1 MQLVVFEDAAY
12 VNLLPLVYTRATF
25 NLRCGFDNLLD
36 KMETA
41 CGVTASALFVRPLLT
56 AVFQERQRRPVNQMP
71 LGDDHLWLNGR
82 LLLRRRG
89 ELPPDAAVWRG
100 DTLLAARLD
109 RRTAAALSPETLLDP
124 AALRAVLAHCRPAE
138 LKPEAAQLI
147 DHPWQLV
154 HENSAE
160 IVRQFAAHGPQVR
173 GVVYAGAH
181 LVHDAAI
188 HIGEG
193 TRVKPGAVLDA
204 EDGPIFLGD
213 GVTVSPNA
221 VLIGPCF
228 IGDGCVIQPGAR
240 IRPGSAIHMRCK
252 VGGEVEG
259 TIFHGYSNK
268 QHDGFLGHAYVGEWV
283 NLGAGTTNSDLKN
296 TYGPVRV
303 PINGRP
309 VDSGQRFV
317 GSFIGDHVKTG
328 IQTTL
333 PTGAVLGFAASV
345 FLSRVVP
352 QFVPSF
358 TWLTDAAGGGR
369 GAGAEENDPDRAWAV
384 AVQMASR
391 RGRTLSA
398 AEQALFFA
406 VQEEAKRIEQA
417 EE

>member
-12 VNLLPLVYTRATF
+12 VHLLPLVYARATF

-36 KMETA
+36 KMESA
-41 CGVTASALFVRPLLT
+41 FGVAAAAVFVRPLL
-56 AVFQERQRRPVNQMP
+56 AEVLRERQRRPVNQTP
-71 LGDDHLWLNGR
+71 PGEDQLWLNGR
-82 LLLRRRG
+82 LLVRRRF
-89 ELPPDAAVWRG
+89 ELPPGGAVWRG

-109 RRTAAALSPETLLDP
+109 RRAAAGLSPETLLDP
-124 AALRAVLAHCRPAE
+124 AALRGALAACRPAE
-138 LKPEAAQLI
+138 LPPESVRPI
-147 DHPWQLV
+147 DHPWDLV
-154 HENSAE
+154 HENPAE
-160 IVRQFAAHGPQVR
+160 IVRQFAAHGPRVH
-173 GVVYAGAH
+173 GPVYAGAH

-188 HIGEG
+188 HLGDG

-213 GVTVSPNA
+213 GVTVAPNA
-221 VLIGPCF
+221 VLVGPCF

-259 TIFHGYSNK
+259 TIFHGFSNK

-309 VDSGQRFV
+309 VDSGQMFV
-317 GSFIGDHVKTG
+317 GGFLGDHVKTG
-328 IQTTL
+328 IHTTL

-358 TWLTDAAGGGR
+358 SWLTDAADGVPGGE
-369 GAGAEENDPDRAWAV
+369 AVENDPARAWAV
-384 AVQMASR
+384 AVQMAAR

-406 VQEEAKRIEQA
+406 VRDEARRIERRA
-417 EE
+417 